1 MQRASFA
8 DMECPIARATDEV
21 GEGWSLLILRSAF
34 LGART
39 FQEFE
44 ERLGIVS
51 STLARRLATL
61 CERGLL
67 VRRQYQ
73 SKPARDEY
81 GLSEKALD
89 LLPVLMALAAW
100 GNRWLAPDGAWIV
113 PVDLET
119 GVPIEPVLVDRRTAR
134 PLRAGEVGLMAGPGA
149 SKELRRALAAPVA
162 FGSRPAQPPRAQSER
177 NEASR

>member
-1 MQRASFA
+1 MSMQRASFA
-8 DMECPIARATDEV
+8 DMECPIARAAEEV
-21 GEGWSLLILRSAF
+21 GEGWSLLILRNAF

-44 ERLGIVS
+44 ERLGIVA
-51 STLARRLATL
+51 STLARRLAAL

-81 GLSEKALD
+81 VLSEKGLD

-100 GNRWLAPDGAWIV
+100 GNRWLARDGAWLV
-113 PVDLET
+113 PVDLES
-119 GVPIEPVLVDRRTAR
+119 GAPIEPILVDRRTAR
-134 PLRAGEVGLMAGPGA
+134 PLRAGDIGLVAGPGA
-149 SKELRRALAAPVA
+149 SKELRRALRAPVA
-162 FGSRPAQPPRAQSER
+162 LGSRAAR
-177 NEASR
+177 EASR

>member
-8 DMECPIARATDEV
+8 DMECPIARATEEV
-21 GEGWSLLILRSAF
+21 GEGWSLLILRNAF

-44 ERLGIVS
+44 ERLGIVA
-51 STLARRLATL
+51 STLTRRLAAL

-81 GLSEKALD
+81 LLSEKGLD

-100 GNRWLAPDGAWIV
+100 GNRWLAPGGAWIV
-113 PVDLET
+113 PVDLES
-119 GVPIEPVLVDRRTAR
+119 GAPIEPILVDRRTAR
-134 PLRAGEVGLMAGPGA
+134 PLRAGDVGLVAGPGA

-162 FGSRPAQPPRAQSER
+162 LGIAPAQTARTLASK
-177 NEASR
+177 EASQ